1 MSKAQFERKKLQPK
15 AKDRNASLRDFY
27 QELHDSPPS
36 VSDIFS
42 EFLTCLNIYIGILC
56 PFFIWFNP
64 LFRSP
69 IQLIQLWQFFFLS
82 FISTVLFSFFQ
93 LCQIVI
99 DMRFVGY
106 ISHFTLNAVFS
117 SYSTKRFCACK
128 STQSTCTAFFLSRHC
143 KPHFCAYPAKTRMSI
158 HKKANY
164 EKKNSNRKEI
174 TKRTREGERNIKRI
188 FIKNSNASF
197 LCMHLNG
204 YCYCVAN
211 PSRCSSFFYILYRAE
226 WYI

>member
-1 MSKAQFERKKLQPK
+1 MSFFHLVQSTFSFTNSINTAVTIFFPIIYF
-15 AKDRNASLRDFY
+15 DRSFF
-27 QELHDSPPS
+27 
-36 VSDIFS
+36 IFS
-42 EFLTCLNIYIGILC
+42 IMSNSHRYAIRWIYFTFHTL
-56 PFFIWFNP
+56 
-64 LFRSP
+64 RR
-69 IQLIQLWQFFFLS
+69 FFLRIRRNVS
-82 FISTVLFSFFQ
+82 VHAKTHKVRVQ
-93 LCQIVI
+93 L
-99 DMRFVGY
+99 
-106 ISHFTLNAVFS
+106 
-117 SYSTKRFCACK
+117 
-128 STQSTCTAFFLSRHC
+128 FLSRHC